1 MKRIGAVT
9 MGLAVVVAYG
19 AGASAGR
26 RASRSGVERRA
37 ATRSRAKPGTFEALL
52 DRARA
57 VENLEP
63 ILSPFLQVC
72 GKGSSLAAVQ
82 CRAIRRRMQR
92 RVRDEIFVYD
102 APAVQVGAYN
112 GTKLNYP
119 IHVLGCLTC
128 QAPLQL
134 KWGLYGGH
142 DRWYVTVMEPSRFA
156 VKGGK
161 VTWKGIELTDHLA
174 RGQKAVTMPVGPSET
189 DRWEKT
195 VRPNLRVQ
203 FVVSVRGKRW
213 SRKLKADGL
222 VVQLKGYRLYN
233 QCNGA
238 ILASVPPSAGK
249 GPVRDNL
256 TCKGP
261 VAPVV
266 VAQTNRKITPQTLGA
281 EIIRK
286 VMKAA
291 GPAIQ
296 ECYDTYQIPGLAR
309 IKVVVKNDGTVSLA
323 KVLGKFSGTPTGK
336 CILDKVQNLIFPRF
350 KQSTVRFTYPY
361 YLR

>member
-1 MKRIGAVT
+1 MKWSGAVA
-9 MGLAVVVAYG
+9 MGLL
-19 AGASAGR
+19 
-26 RASRSGVERRA
+26 A
-37 ATRSRAKPGTFEALL
+37 ATVFGSQATAGGRHGRSQGTGRPAVHRGAKPGTFEALL

-57 VENLEP
+57 VQNLEP
-63 ILSPFLQVC
+63 VLSPYLQVC
-72 GKGSSLAAVQ
+72 GKGSDLAAVQ

-92 RVRDEIFVYD
+92 KVRGELYSYE
-102 APAVQVGAYN
+102 ASAVRIGAYN

-128 QAPLQL
+128 QGPLKL
-134 KWGLYGGH
+134 TWGLYGGH
-142 DRWYVTVMEPSRFA
+142 DQWYVTVREPRRFS

-161 VTWKGIELTDHLA
+161 PQWQGIELTDHLA
-174 RGQKAVTMPVGPSET
+174 RGQKAVTVPVGPSET

-195 VRPNLRVQ
+195 TGQNLRVQ
-203 FVVSVRGKRW
+203 FVFAVTNNRW
-213 SRKLKADGL
+213 PRKLKADGL
-222 VVQLKGYRLYN
+222 VVELKGYRLYN
-233 QCNGA
+233 QCDGKV
-238 ILASVPPSAGK
+238 LASVPPSAGK
-249 GPVRDNL
+249 GPVHANP

-266 VAQTNRKITPQTLGA
+266 VAQSKTKIIPQTLGA
-281 EIIRK
+281 DIIRK

-309 IKVVVKNDGTVSLA
+309 IKVEVKSDGTVSKA

-350 KQSTVRFTYPY
+350 KKPAVRFTYPY